1 MKFQFVMKTKILRIF
16 CFKYSYLVLRYVFIL
31 LTNVQMPA
39 LVGILTL
46 MSRMNVML
54 IYVEHEERLRTL
66 GPGLDHDFVILNGIW
81 K

>member
-1 MKFQFVMKTKILRIF
+1 
-16 CFKYSYLVLRYVFIL
+16 
-31 LTNVQMPA
+31 MPA

-54 IYVEHEERLRTL
+54 IYAEHEERLRTL
-66 GPGLDHDFVILNGIW
+66 GPGLDHDFVVLNGIW